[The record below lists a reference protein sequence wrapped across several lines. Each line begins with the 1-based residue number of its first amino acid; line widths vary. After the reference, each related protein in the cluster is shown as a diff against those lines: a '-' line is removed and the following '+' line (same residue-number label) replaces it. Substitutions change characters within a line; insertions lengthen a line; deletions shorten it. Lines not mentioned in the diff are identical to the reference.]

1 MQIKFHLIVKNRI
14 VILKSKQNKSEG
26 NLKIELC
33 GKRFYLPEKVTDLGV
48 KVDTNLSWQYH
59 VNDLSIDRIEQML
72 PCSK

>member
-1 MQIKFHLIVKNRI
+1 MQIKFHLIVKNQI

-33 GKRFYLPEKVTDLGV
+33 GKRFCLSEKVTDLGV